1 MRRRVLPTIGLNRPF
16 AATSAKTAPRDP
28 MKYDADRAY
37 HRGDRIRWAGK
48 LLVHDG
54 RQFVEDT
61 AR

>member
-1 MRRRVLPTIGLNRPF
+1 MRRRVLPTIGLNRS
-16 AATSAKTAPRDP
+16 AAASPSKPASRDA

>member
-1 MRRRVLPTIGLNRPF
+1 
-16 AATSAKTAPRDP
+16 